1 MKPIDLIKPIVG
13 KMYKFPDGDR
23 IEVIQVKSRS
33 EEDLL
38 ITVHITQGP
47 GIPRK
52 LVFPYKEFLD
62 TYGHLFGIST
72 DNGGQSE
79 LNI

>member
-1 MKPIDLIKPIVG
+1 MKQIDLIKPIVG
-13 KMYKFPDGDR
+13 KMYKFPDGDK

-52 LVFPYKEFLD
+52 LVFSFKEFTD
-62 TYGHLFGIST
+62 TYGHLF
-72 DNGGQSE
+72 NLSE
-79 LNI
+79 EVLKDLDQEN